1 LSPLCLPVIP
11 ERVSPVYYEEDE
23 DEVADPS
30 FLDDYVLMDL
40 EQATTTL
47 PESVDAVNEVPSNI
61 PVSSSPS
68 SSLTSIMEA
77 RRGEGMVFNSTPTAE
92 ARSSPPPKA
101 VAAGWEG
108 SMGVSHLSQLSSAR
122 LISDDYTPTEEVIS
136 LPPLQLIL
144 AAWWEGWK
152 RPSITFQRVLTKP
165 RVNPHPSHQVSIMA
179 AWWEGWKESTTPQLF
194 TSSSFTLLF
203 YLLLLYYILS
213 KSLLYNVPP
222 AVYDLSNPYDL
233 PFPHHYPIP
242 TGSMGGWVKVPDHYS
257 SIPRAPPWQH
267 RPGSWPT
274 QDSTIFQVIRRIIE
288 KTKQH
293 IPTFYPT
300 QFKPKN
306 PNPGSRVLSM
316 AFQDPVRIF
325 DPG

>member
-1 LSPLCLPVIP
+1 LPPLCLPVIP

-47 PESVDAVNEVPSNI
+47 PESVDEVNEVPSSI

-122 LISDDYTPTEEVIS
+122 LISDDYTPTEEVSS

-152 RPSITFQRVLTKP
+152 RSSTSFQTEPNTTRVS
-165 RVNPHPSHQVSIMA
+165 PHPSHQVTILA
-179 AWWEGWKESTTPQLF
+179 AWWEGWKESMTPQLF
-194 TSSSFTLLF
+194 TSSSLTLLF
-203 YLLLLYYILS
+203 YLLLLYYMLTE
-213 KSLLYNVPP
+213 SLLFSVP
-222 AVYDLSNPYDL
+222 AMCDLTKPYDL
-233 PFPHHYPIP
+233 LAPYHYPIP

-267 RPGSWPT
+267 RTGSG
-274 QDSTIFQVIRRIIE
+274 TIQHTILQLMQLNIP
-288 KTKQH
+288 KTLRH
-293 IPTFYPT
+293 SIPTHYLNHFT
-300 QFKPKN
+300 T
-306 PNPGSRVLSM
+306 SRVTM
-316 AFQDPVRIF
+316 QTTVFQDPVRIF
-325 DPG
+325 NPG

>member
-1 LSPLCLPVIP
+1 
-11 ERVSPVYYEEDE
+11 
-23 DEVADPS
+23 
-30 FLDDYVLMDL
+30 M
-40 EQATTTL
+40 
-47 PESVDAVNEVPSNI
+47 
-61 PVSSSPS
+61 
-68 SSLTSIMEA
+68 
-77 RRGEGMVFNSTPTAE
+77 
-92 ARSSPPPKA
+92 
-101 VAAGWEG
+101 
-108 SMGVSHLSQLSSAR
+108 
-122 LISDDYTPTEEVIS
+122 
-136 LPPLQLIL
+136 
-144 AAWWEGWK
+144 
-152 RPSITFQRVLTKP
+152 
-165 RVNPHPSHQVSIMA
+165 
-179 AWWEGWKESTTPQLF
+179 STTPQLV
-194 TSSSFTLLF
+194 TSSSSMILF

-222 AVYDLSNPYDL
+222 SVYDLSNPYDL

-257 SIPRAPPWQH
+257 SIPRAPPWHH

-274 QDSTIFQVIRRIIE
+274 QDSTIFQVTRRIIE
-288 KTKQH
+288 KIKQP

>member
-1 LSPLCLPVIP
+1 
-11 ERVSPVYYEEDE
+11 
-23 DEVADPS
+23 
-30 FLDDYVLMDL
+30 
-40 EQATTTL
+40 
-47 PESVDAVNEVPSNI
+47 
-61 PVSSSPS
+61 
-68 SSLTSIMEA
+68 
-77 RRGEGMVFNSTPTAE
+77 
-92 ARSSPPPKA
+92 
-101 VAAGWEG
+101 
-108 SMGVSHLSQLSSAR
+108 
-122 LISDDYTPTEEVIS
+122 
-136 LPPLQLIL
+136 L

-152 RPSITFQRVLTKP
+152 RPSAKFQTQLNKN
-165 RVNPHPSHQVSIMA
+165 RVNPHPSHQVSILA

-194 TSSSFTLLF
+194 TSSSLTLLF

-242 TGSMGGWVKVPDHYS
+242 TGSMGGWVKVPDHYN

-288 KTKQH
+288 KIKQP
-293 IPTFYPT
+293 IPTFYLTQVNPT
-300 QFKPKN
+300 N

-325 DPG
+325 DPRMMPQVVPASHLPC